1 MAEYS
6 PKIAVAGHDPVM
18 STEERGESDIEEQL
32 GFLEEKILSWDSD
45 QSMIWDRDPEEASE
59 YLKAVDE
66 VLQLTEKLGSLHLDI
81 KDREHDVL
89 LSRAYSILQMAMARL
104 EEEFIH
110 LLIQYQQPVEPARM
124 SFRST
129 EEDSVD
135 DYSFSSF
142 DEEQVEGRLRGDS
155 SRGSEEFVIDLVHSC
170 AIFDL
175 KRIAE
180 MMFSAKY
187 DKECCQ
193 AYISLRK
200 DALDDCLLV
209 LHMEKLS
216 IEDVLRMDW
225 NTLNCKIK
233 RWNRVIKVFIRVY
246 LVSERHLCDLIFGDL
261 SQSARDSCFV
271 ETSKSSIL
279 QLLNFGE
286 AVAIGSVQPEK
297 LFRILDMYEGLA
309 DLNMD
314 IKTLF
319 PEECGA
325 CILSEYQ
332 EVLLRLGEL
341 LKGTLNEFKN
351 AIRTNTSTI
360 PLVGGGVHPLTR
372 YVMNYIKVLT
382 DYSEILNTL
391 LEDQDKEQC
400 SPSEDDGGRT
410 CSLNSSPMGNYVK
423 DVTSIL
429 ESNLNTKSMLY
440 SEDSL
445 QCFFKMNN
453 VCYMVRKV
461 KESELQKFL
470 GNDWIRAH
478 NRKFRHHAISYE
490 RASWNPVLSFLKD
503 DGICNP
509 GSSTPSKTIVKER
522 FQNFNLAFEE
532 LYRVQTAWIIPDV
545 DLREDLRIS
554 ISVKALQA
562 YRTFMGRYGS
572 CLDGVRHRDKY
583 IKYCPDDLGSCLL
596 DLFEGSPK
604 VLHYPCRR

>member
-1 MAEYS
+1 MGYS
-6 PKIAVAGHDPVM
+6 NMDFA
-18 STEERGESDIEEQL
+18 EERGKGAVEERL
-32 GFLEEKILSWDSD
+32 GFLEDKILSWDSY
-45 QSMIWDRDPEEASE
+45 QSMIWDRDPEEASK

-66 VLQLTEKLGSLHLDI
+66 VRLLHEKLASLHLDI

-110 LLIQYQQPVEPARM
+110 LLIQYQQPVEPDRM

-142 DEEQVEGRLRGDS
+142 DEEQVEGRIRGDS

-180 MMFSAKY
+180 IMFLANY
-187 DKECCQ
+187 DKECFQ

-200 DALDDCLLV
+200 DALDECLSV
-209 LHMEKLS
+209 LRMEKLS

-225 NTLNCKIK
+225 TALNCKIK
-233 RWNRVIKVFIRVY
+233 RWNCMMKVFIRVY
-246 LVSERHLCDLIFGDL
+246 LVSERRLCDLIFGDV

-286 AVAIGSVQPEK
+286 AVAIGSMQPEK
-297 LFRILDMYEGLA
+297 LFRILDMHEVLA
-309 DLNMD
+309 DLVMD
-314 IKTLF
+314 IEALF

-325 CILSEYQ
+325 CILLECH
-332 EVLLRLGEL
+332 EVSLRLGEY

-351 AIRTNTSTI
+351 SIRTSI
-360 PLVGGGVHPLTR
+360 SSSPFVGGGIHPLTK
-372 YVMNYIKVLT
+372 YVMNYIRVLV
-382 DYSEILNTL
+382 DSNEILNTL
-391 LEDQDKEQC
+391 LEDQDKIQC
-400 SPSEDDGGRT
+400 SPLEDGGRSSWHI
-410 CSLNSSPMGNYVK
+410 CSPMGHYLR

-429 ESNLNTKSMLY
+429 ESNLETKSMLY
-440 SEDSL
+440 KEESL
-445 QCFFKMNN
+445 QYFFKMNN

-461 KESELQKFL
+461 KDSELRMFL
-470 GNDWIRAH
+470 GDDWIRAH
-478 NRKFRHHAISYE
+478 NVKLRHHAMSYE
-490 RASWNPVLSFLKD
+490 RASWNHVLSFLKD
-503 DGICNP
+503 EGILNP
-509 GSSTPSKTIVKER
+509 SSSTPSRTILKER

-532 LYRVQTAWIIPDV
+532 VYRVQTAWIIPDV
-545 DLREDLRIS
+545 QLREDLRIS
-554 ISVKALQA
+554 ISLKVLQA
-562 YRTFMGRYGS
+562 YRTFVGRYS
-572 CLDGVRHRDKY
+572 NCLDGARNRDRY
-583 IKYCPDDLGSCLL
+583 IKYHPDDLESWLL
-596 DLFEGSPK
+596 DLFEGSPR
-604 VLHYPCRR
+604 VLHYPRRK